1 MKFDSDYVY
10 KYWIEDSIKDAS
22 FTKIYQYNEPY
33 QAKLDK
39 LNTLS
44 TTKYEP
50 GEKVKTFS
58 SARYSEKSKDFLE
71 YEPIYDLHD
80 INKLLEKITILN

>member
-1 MKFDSDYVY
+1 MEFDSEYVY

-50 GEKVKTFS
+50 ASF
-58 SARYSEKSKDFLE
+58 
-71 YEPIYDLHD
+71 
-80 INKLLEKITILN
+80 

>member
-1 MKFDSDYVY
+1 MNLLVFESKDS
-10 KYWIEDSIKDAS
+10 KTSM
-22 FTKIYQYNEPY
+22 
-33 QAKLDK
+33 L
-39 LNTLS
+39 LNNLS
-44 TTKYEP
+44 KTQIVYEP